1 MDQRVIQNSHLA
13 YNRTG
18 CQVSVFW
25 YLPFSTLVRRNH
37 KVFSVQDPFWPIFV
51 FFGAITP
58 VNKKKKHFLTIFWT
72 LNLYSGATTKGWKN
86 SIGFS
91 DSELSAQYFEK
102 KNSLTKSNILG
113 ARQVLTFLV

>member
-1 MDQRVIQNSHLA
+1 MSSFSFLVFAVFDFSQKKPQSFLSSRPILADFWIFWGNNSSK
-13 YNRTG
+13 
-18 CQVSVFW
+18 Q
-25 YLPFSTLVRRNH
+25 
-37 KVFSVQDPFWPIFV
+37 
-51 FFGAITP
+51 
-58 VNKKKKHFLTIFWT
+58 KKKHFLTIFWT

-102 KNSLTKSNILG
+102 KNLLTKSNILG